1 MSSECGIPIL
11 PLGWSG
17 AKPEIRNGTGR
28 TSPVFQS
35 YVALLLT
42 TGEFIVGIFL
52 VVHDG
57 AFALYL
63 AVTHL
68 VRETSGGKHLHTRS

>member
-1 MSSECGIPIL
+1 MELKNKSEL
-11 PLGWSG
+11 
-17 AKPEIRNGTGR
+17 
-28 TSPVFQS
+28 FQS

-57 AFALYL
+57 HVLALYL
-63 AVTHL
+63 AVTYL
-68 VRETSGGKHLHTRS
+68 VRETSGGKHYHEVVIDLLHKAKPRK